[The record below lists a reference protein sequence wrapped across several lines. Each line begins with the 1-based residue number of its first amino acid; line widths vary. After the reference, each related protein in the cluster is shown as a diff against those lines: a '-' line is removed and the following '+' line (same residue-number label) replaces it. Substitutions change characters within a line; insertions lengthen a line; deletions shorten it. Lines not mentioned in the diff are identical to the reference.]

1 MGLSFDT
8 GSRASQESNTAH
20 PGRAGHLWG
29 IILAG
34 GEGQR
39 VRQLMRRV
47 AGDDLPKQ
55 YCAVIGRRSMLQHT
69 LDRVATLIP
78 RHHILT
84 VIVRDHLE
92 QARRQIQERPSQL
105 LLIQPANRETAP
117 GILLPLLWIR
127 ARDPE
132 ATVAIFPSDHFVFEE
147 AVFMAHVGQ
156 AVRFLDEHPGLL
168 ILLGIAPDRP
178 ETAYGW
184 IQPGEELGRHAGYGL
199 FGVRRFWEKPIPAVA
214 EQLYV
219 QGCLWNSLVLVGRL
233 CIFLRC
239 IEKELPEL
247 WADFSAIAATM
258 GTAREASVLEE
269 VYRRI
274 PAVNISRQLLEKIP
288 PRLGIV
294 PVKGVHWCDW
304 GEEGRIIETL
314 ARIGKV
320 QELMTR
326 MKGAR
331 GDPYREAA

>member
-1 MGLSFDT
+1 MGVSFHT
-8 GSRASQESNTAH
+8 GSRAPQESN
-20 PGRAGHLWG
+20 PGHTRRSGHLWG

-47 AGDDLPKQ
+47 TGDDLPKQ

-69 LDRVATLIP
+69 LDRVETLIP
-78 RHHILT
+78 RHHIVT
-84 VIVRDHLE
+84 VIIRDHVE
-92 QARRQIQERPSQL
+92 QARKQVREWPSQL

-156 AVRFLDEHPGLL
+156 AVRFLDEYPGLL

-199 FGVRRFWEKPIPAVA
+199 YGVRRFWEKPIPAVA
-214 EQLYV
+214 EQLYI

-247 WADFSAIAATM
+247 WADFSGISATL

-288 PRLGIV
+288 PCLGIV

-304 GEEGRIIETL
+304 GEEERIIETL

-320 QELMTR
+320 QELMAR
-326 MKGAR
+326 LKGAG